1 LLRYA
6 AVQGAQ
12 GHAACGWHER
22 VRWEWVLGAVG
33 RELLPMGL
41 GRTDSLR
48 GKEVAGGNAQPMSG
62 RGMRGHFRSVHI
74 CKGYLARS
82 SSNEVRPLN

>member
-1 LLRYA
+1 MRHA

-12 GHAACGWHER
+12 GCAARRLRER
-22 VRWEWVLGAVG
+22 DKREWVLGAIS

-41 GRTDSLR
+41 GRADSLR

-62 RGMRGHFRSVHI
+62 RGMRGHFRSVHL
-74 CKGYLARS
+74 CKSYLARS

>member
-1 LLRYA
+1 MGRCKAREA
-6 AVQGAQ
+6 APQAGCVSGTN
-12 GHAACGWHER
+12 GSGYW
-22 VRWEWVLGAVG
+22 G
-33 RELLPMGL
+33 RSAENHLPMGL
-41 GRTDSLR
+41 GRADSLR

>member
-1 LLRYA
+1 M

-12 GHAACGWHER
+12 GRAARRLRER
-22 VRWEWVLGAVG
+22 DKRERYWG
-33 RELLPMGL
+33 RSAENHLPMGL